1 MFGSEVRG
9 KVCAVIRTP
18 WPVIRLTEDKHVTT
32 SSRIHSDF
40 VFSKFC
46 DFVQKLSKSTDKSV
60 EASIGTYL
68 LISARQPNSRTKI
81 TEQGKRKKGVTD
93 NCSTCATAK
102 VRWEPDA
109 HAICTL
115 SSKCTRLKRIIA
127 TTDEIHLEA
136 AQLVDISGNFVH
148 HSLNFGIGK
157 GHHFKV
163 SDGSD

>member
-1 MFGSEVRG
+1 MNRSSWCEKLGIQRNRGQADQARGGLRRRLQRSGSDDSG
-9 KVCAVIRTP
+9 
-18 WPVIRLTEDKHVTT
+18 
-32 SSRIHSDF
+32 
-40 VFSKFC
+40 
-46 DFVQKLSKSTDKSV
+46 
-60 EASIGTYL
+60 
-68 LISARQPNSRTKI
+68 
-81 TEQGKRKKGVTD
+81 
-93 NCSTCATAK
+93 